1 MAATAQFASGPAEI
15 AVYRQVTTSGNRSTG
30 QGQDIRNRGVG
41 ESGTGSY
48 HGRYSFDAFVH
59 RRSIVATP
67 GWAERALSI
76 RYPPYAGKLDGLLK
90 SGPLKPDFDRE
101 GRKNPTGV
109 LQWVVWFLTFGGGA
123 NKSGVARTAAVI
135 IG

>member
-1 MAATAQFASGPAEI
+1 MHAAVPSLPFG
-15 AVYRQVTTSGNRSTG
+15 
-30 QGQDIRNRGVG
+30 GVG

-90 SGPLKPDFDRE
+90 SSPLKPDFDRE